1 MVVNTKY
8 KFLFIQ
14 LIILLIAIP
23 HLNAQGLM
31 FYGNKLPIEQ
41 RTSYTLFDKDKLP
54 VFSDYVD
61 IEFDLKISQSDTFG
75 YLLHLIDP
83 ENHDAYSL
91 TYTSVNNETS
101 IFKFNTEGKKNH
113 IAITMASDS
122 IISHWLRVKLHI
134 DFLSGR
140 SRMAIGSQSTDG
152 DIGLVTQLQHVQ
164 PMLIFGRREHLV
176 DVPAFSIR
184 KLRVSDKAENYS
196 FLLNE
201 GKGNLVHDSRGKIR
215 GTVINPYWLINDSYH
230 WKRVATFNSSISMGA
245 KFNLEAQE
253 IQFITPDSF
262 FTYQVDTKKSLKRP
276 YANEMPVK
284 MQLGTN
290 YINGATGNICA
301 YEINN
306 LPIGSITMA
315 SLDQSTLMWQ
325 PLGKA
330 FTKVQLHH
338 HNGFWD
344 KQNNRYLVF
353 GGFGNRLY
361 NNRFLTYN
369 ASEDRWDTLHFEG
382 DNIAPRF
389 YSSMV
394 SSGKGNYLYIYGGV
408 GNESGDQSIGHDYYN
423 DLYGVDLER
432 RTIKKYWSHPI
443 EEKRVPSEQMILSE
457 DEKSLYTIRYAE
469 YIKSTY
475 LELYRMSVENGDME
489 QLGDSIPFISG
500 SIKSTVSL
508 FHNPVLNEFYC
519 VTQEVDEYAKQVKA
533 VVYTLAAPPVGNAE
547 MEYYSMEKGDM
558 GSLKWLFSFLA
569 LLVLIL
575 GGVVFIYVLQ
585 KKKGTGNGNN
595 KTATDVSSY
604 IYLTNSIKRDEE
616 EVSGSTSISP
626 AVKQQAECNKIY
638 VYGRFTIYGRTGR
651 DITYL
656 FSKKLKYIF
665 LYILLDSAGK
675 GAGVNSSSLNEIFWP
690 DKPEDKAKNLKGV
703 TISNLRKA
711 LSELDGI
718 KLVYER
724 GIFKI
729 SIDTNICYCD
739 YFSLHD
745 HLATHPQSCESFLN
759 IWERGQLLENE
770 EYSLYDKY
778 KQYSED
784 IIFSLLPK
792 DLPIYYQRNEFSYV
806 LRICFI
812 MLQRDPLNEQALSYC
827 MRSYKKLNDFANLS
841 KVYSIFIIEYRKSMG
856 EDYKKTIEELLQEK
870 KNV

>member
-1 MVVNTKY
+1 
-8 KFLFIQ
+8 
-14 LIILLIAIP
+14 
-23 HLNAQGLM
+23 M

-54 VFSDYVD
+54 VFSGYVD

-75 YLLHLIDP
+75 YLLHLVDP

-91 TYTSVNNETS
+91 TYSYVNNKTS

-113 IAITMASDS
+113 IAITMPNDS
-122 IISHWLRVKLHI
+122 IISRWLRVKLHI
-134 DFLSGR
+134 DFLSGK
-140 SRMAIGSQSTDG
+140 SRMSIGSQSTNG
-152 DIGLVTQLQHVQ
+152 DIGLMKQLQQVQ
-164 PMLIFGRREHLV
+164 PMFIFGRRKHLV

-184 KLRVSDKAENYS
+184 ELKVLGKGQDYS

-201 GKGNLVHDSRGKIR
+201 SKGNLVHDSEGKIR

-230 WKRVATFNSSISMGA
+230 WKQVTTFISSVSMGS
-245 KFNLEAQE
+245 KFNVEAQE

-262 FTYQVDTKKSLKRP
+262 FTYQVGTKKSQKRP

-290 YINGATGNICA
+290 FINGATGNICA

-315 SLDQSTLMWQ
+315 TLDRSTLMWQ

-344 KQNNRYLVF
+344 KDNNRYLVF

-361 NNRFLTYN
+361 SNTFLTYN
-369 ASEDRWDTLHFEG
+369 EPEDRWDTLHFKG
-382 DNIAPRF
+382 DNITPRF

-408 GNESGDQSIGHDYYN
+408 GNESGDQSIGHNYYN
-423 DLYGVDLER
+423 DLYGVDLKR
-432 RTIKKYWSHPI
+432 RTIKKYWSHPN
-443 EEKRVPSEQMILSE
+443 EENRVPSEQMILSE
-457 DEKSLYTIRYAE
+457 DGKSLYTIRYAE

-519 VTQEVDEYAKQVKA
+519 VTQEVDEHTKQVKA
-533 VVYTLAAPPVGNAE
+533 VIYTLAAPPVSNAE
-547 MEYYSMEKGDM
+547 MEYYSMEEGEM
-558 GSLKWLFSFLA
+558 GTLRWIFSSLA
-569 LLVLIL
+569 LVVFIL
-575 GGVVFIYVLQ
+575 GGIVFVYVLR
-585 KKKGTGNGNN
+585 KKRETRNDNY
-595 KTATDVSSY
+595 KTTTNVSSD
-604 IYLTNSIKRDEE
+604 IYLQKSKNRDEE
-616 EVSGSTSISP
+616 EISGSTSVSP
-626 AVKQQAECNKIY
+626 LVKRQAECNKIY
-638 VYGRFTIYGRTGR
+638 VYGRFTIYGRNGR

-665 LYILLDSAGK
+665 LYILLDSAEK
-675 GAGVNSSSLNEIFWP
+675 GEGVNSSSLNEIFWP
-690 DKPEDKAKNLKGV
+690 DKSEDKAKNLKGV
-703 TISNLRKA
+703 TISNLRKV

-724 GIFKI
+724 GVFKI
-729 SIDTNICYCD
+729 SIDKSICYCD
-739 YFSLHD
+739 YFCLHD
-745 HLATHPQSCESFLN
+745 HLTTHPQSCKSFLN
-759 IWERGQLLENE
+759 IWERGRLLENE
-770 EYSLYDKY
+770 EDSLYDKY
-778 KQYSED
+778 KQHSED
-784 IIFSLLPK
+784 VIFSLLPK
-792 DLPIYYQRNEFSYV
+792 DLPIYYRQNEFSYV

-812 MLQRDPLNEQALSYC
+812 ILRRDPLSEKALSYC
-827 MRSYKKLNDFANLS
+827 VRSYKKLNDFASLS
-841 KVYSIFIIEYRKSMG
+841 KIYSTFIIEYRKSMG
-856 EDYKKTIEELLQEK
+856 EDYKKTIEQLLLED